1 MSDFAAFYGVR
12 SMDID
17 TGGKPFLRDVRHIV
31 PSKTHTEDT
40 QLRERALGVDGMKS
54 KISSIITLEFPLT
67 PFEIYLSPLNG
78 TDDEPLTIESLNLL
92 HSISDE
98 FLLRTAVAKRYS
110 KANFKTT
117 TIMQYRDHFDPLGI
131 LIQIN
136 KTLTYEVHE
145 DINADRG
152 EDQLL
157 KQNIPDILSL
167 DKAIISFYDD
177 TQKIN
182 TVLRRLANHEISNQF
197 QGVKEI
203 SFMRFL
209 EHINPEMP
217 EGGPRWIPELD
228 IANFGSER
236 NSQPWF
242 FSTLTW
248 FFPTLIIAGISVVS
262 VGILQIIATSKSRIS
277 IHNTEKESHEP
288 VTKKEKVEIFADGI
302 C

>member
-12 SMDID
+12 GMDID
-17 TGGKPFLRDVRHIV
+17 TGGKHFLRDIRHIV
-31 PSKTHTEDT
+31 PSKTHAEDT
-40 QLRERALGVDGMKS
+40 QLRDRNLGVDG
-54 KISSIITLEFPLT
+54 IITLEFPLT

-145 DINADRG
+145 DTNADGG

-167 DKAIISFYDD
+167 DKTIISFYDD

-197 QGVKEI
+197 QGVTEI

-228 IANFGSER
+228 VAHFGSER

-242 FSTLTW
+242 FSTSTW
-248 FFPTLIIAGISVVS
+248 FFPTLIIAGISVMS
-262 VGILQIIATSKSRIS
+262 VGILKIIAISKSRIS
-277 IHNTEKESHEP
+277 IHNTDKESHEP
-288 VTKKEKVEIFADGI
+288 VTKKEI